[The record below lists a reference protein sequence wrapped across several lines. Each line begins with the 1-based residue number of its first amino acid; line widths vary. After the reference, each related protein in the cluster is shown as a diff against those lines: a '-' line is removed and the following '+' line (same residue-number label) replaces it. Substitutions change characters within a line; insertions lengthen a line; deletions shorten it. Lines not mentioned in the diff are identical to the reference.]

1 MDILSNLLCVRAMAP
16 MKAMKAMKA
25 VPKSVAA
32 KKAAA
37 KPKTAAANAPTAQ
50 QASQKRMSAQIKRD
64 RERAQRPNASKEDK
78 EKAAAA
84 EEVDSKYKSLRSGEK
99 ARFALAFQEHG
110 IVPGKLQWMATYGKD
125 EVSGNRNHKSIDKGM
140 MTRYLH

>member
-25 VPKSVAA
+25 PKAAA

-37 KPKTAAANAPTAQ
+37 KPNTTVGKATSQ
-50 QASQKRMSAQIKRD
+50 QAAQKRMNSQIKRD
-64 RERAQRPNASKEDK
+64 KERALRPNASQSDK
-78 EKAAAA
+78 DKAAAA
-84 EEVDSKYKSLRSGEK
+84 EEVENKYKSLKGGEK
-99 ARFALAFQEHG
+99 AKFALALEEHG

-125 EVSGNRNHKSIDKGM
+125 ELSGNRSKKSIDKGM